1 MQNDQKLYE
10 ETLELY
16 NQPAFAAEYATAI
29 EDRVDLWIFDEFMP
43 HVPAG
48 GAVLDVASA
57 GGRDSAYL
65 RDRGFNVTG
74 IDYSQELTELAREK
88 HPDIAFVQGD
98 FTDLPFEDESFD
110 GVWCKAALVHL
121 PSQDAVRQALAEF
134 WRTLKP
140 GGTILAHTKGR
151 LAGEPETTVRTDSL
165 SGAERFFRF
174 QTEEEFLAMLKSV
187 GFEIRFTRFYNEQ
200 DGQQSKNLRDE
211 NWLTVV
217 ATKVG

>member
-1 MQNDQKLYE
+1 MADNQVLYE
-10 ETLELY
+10 RTLEQY
-16 NQPAFAAEYATAI
+16 NERAFAHEYAAAI

-74 IDYSQELTELAREK
+74 IDYSRELTELAREK

-98 FTDLPFEDESFD
+98 FTKLPFEDESFD

-140 GGTILAHTKGR
+140 GGTLLVNTKGR
-151 LAGEPETTVRTDSL
+151 RPGEPETTVRTDKL
-165 SGAERFFRF
+165 SGKERFFRF
-174 QTEEEFLAMLKSV
+174 QEEEEFLGLLKSA
-187 GFEIRFTRFYNEQ
+187 GFEVGFTRFYNEQ
-200 DGQQSKNLRDE
+200 DGQQHTNLRDE